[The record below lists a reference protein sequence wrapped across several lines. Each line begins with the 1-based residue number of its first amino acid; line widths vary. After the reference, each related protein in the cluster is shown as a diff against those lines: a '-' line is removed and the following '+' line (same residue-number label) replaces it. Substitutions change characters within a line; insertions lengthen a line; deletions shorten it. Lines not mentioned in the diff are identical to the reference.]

1 MDFDNYKTQFEE
13 FADDADL
20 AISEN
25 NLNKISRRAIDLEK
39 ESDFTLDDIKEE
51 ILEVVP
57 VRFQNNKD
65 WLSFI
70 DEVALFIFDEKENN
84 DEYSDID
91 E

>member
-20 AISEN
+20 TISEN

-51 ILEVVP
+51 ILEVIP
-57 VRFQNNKD
+57 TRFQNNKD

-84 DEYSDID
+84 DEYSDLD